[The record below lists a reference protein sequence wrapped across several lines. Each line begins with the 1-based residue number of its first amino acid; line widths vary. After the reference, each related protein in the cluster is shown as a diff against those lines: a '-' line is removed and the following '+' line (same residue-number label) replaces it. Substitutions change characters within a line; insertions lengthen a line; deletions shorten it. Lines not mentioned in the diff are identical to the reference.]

1 MERFLIIRT
10 SSLGDIVHTLPALA
24 VLRKHRP
31 QAEIRWVVG
40 RKGREILEWAG
51 GLNGL
56 IVTDEPGWIQILR
69 KREQTA
75 LDFQGLFKSGMIALE
90 SRSRARIGFHK
101 KNLREPLARF
111 FYTQQAAEFPETD
124 HVIRKNIHLLEPLG
138 IRDTMLEFPLR
149 IPEEK
154 RRAIRDKARELGW
167 DGSRRIVLFNVGAA
181 WPSKRWFPDRW
192 SAVLKAVAPLGVF
205 SLLLWGTE
213 DERAIAAEI
222 REATDVPFAPFL
234 SLQETMALIGESAL
248 LVSGDTFALQAA
260 CALAVPVVGIFGPTN
275 PRRNGPFLARDR
287 VIYHE
292 IDCSLCYKRG
302 CESLACLKAVTADE
316 VAERVLQALAEHV

>member
-40 RKGREILEWAG
+40 RKGREILEWVE

-56 IVTDEPGWIQILR
+56 IVTDEPGWIKILR
-69 KREQTA
+69 GREQTA

-101 KNLREPLARF
+101 KNLREPVSRF
-111 FYTQQAAEFPETD
+111 FYTRQAAEFPETD

-167 DGSRRIVLFNVGAA
+167 DESRRIVLFNVGAA

-192 SAVLKAVAPLGVF
+192 SAVLEAVAPLGVF
-205 SLLLWGTE
+205 PLLLWGTE
-213 DERAIAAEI
+213 NERAVAAEI
-222 REATDVPFAPFL
+222 REATGVPFVPFL

-287 VIYHE
+287 AIYHE

-316 VAERVLQALAEHV
+316 VSERVLQALAEHV

>member
-40 RKGREILEWAG
+40 GKGRQILDWAI
-51 GLNGL
+51 GLDGL
-56 IVTDEPGWIQILR
+56 VITDEPGWIKSLR
-69 KREQTA
+69 GREQTA
-75 LDFQGLFKSGMIALE
+75 LDFQGLLKSGMIALE
-90 SRSRARIGFHK
+90 SRARVRVGFHK

-111 FYTQQAAEFPETD
+111 FYTDQAGEFPETE

-149 IPEEK
+149 IPDEK
-154 RRAIRDKARELGW
+154 RRMIRDKVRELGW
-167 DGSRRIVLFNVGAA
+167 DGARRIVLFNVGAA

-192 SAVLKAVAPLGVF
+192 SAVLQSVAAPGVF
-205 SLLLWGTE
+205 PLLLWGTE
-213 DERAIAAEI
+213 DERALAAAIWEK
-222 REATDVPFAPFL
+222 TGVPFVPFL
-234 SLQETMALIGESAL
+234 SIQETTALIAESAL
-248 LVSGDTFALQAA
+248 LVSGDTFALQMA
-260 CALAVPVVGIFGPTN
+260 CALGVPVVGIFGPTN

-292 IDCSLCYKRG
+292 MDCSLCYKRG
-302 CESLACLKAVTADE
+302 CESLACMKGITADE
-316 VAERVLQALAEHV
+316 VAESVRRALIEHV

>member
-40 RKGREILEWAG
+40 GKGKEILDWVAG
-51 GLNGL
+51 LDGL
-56 IVTDEPGWIQILR
+56 VTMDKPGWIKSLR
-69 KREQTA
+69 GREQTA
-75 LDFQGLFKSGMIALE
+75 LDFQGLLKSGMIGLE
-90 SRSRARIGFHK
+90 SRARVRIGFHK

-111 FYTQQAAEFPETD
+111 FYNRQAEEFPETE

-149 IPEEK
+149 VPEEK

-167 DGSRRIVLFNVGAA
+167 DGARRIVLFNVGAA

-192 SAVLKAVAPLGVF
+192 SAVLRTMVPLDIF
-205 SLLLWGTE
+205 PLLLWGTE
-213 DERAIAAEI
+213 DERALAAQIWEK
-222 REATDVPFAPFL
+222 TGVPFVPFL
-234 SLQETMALIGESAL
+234 SIQETTALIAESAL
-248 LVSGDTFALQAA
+248 LVSGDTFALQMA
-260 CALAVPVVGIFGPTN
+260 CALRVPVVGIFGPTN
-275 PRRNGPFLARDR
+275 PRRNGPFMARDR

-292 IDCSLCYKRG
+292 LDCSLCYKRG
-302 CESLACLKAVTADE
+302 CESLSCLKAITADE
-316 VAERVLQALAEHV
+316 VAESIRRALAEHV

>member
-31 QAEIRWVVG
+31 HAEIRWVVG
-40 RKGREILEWAG
+40 GKGKEILDWVAG
-51 GLNGL
+51 LDGLV
-56 IVTDEPGWIQILR
+56 VTDKPGWIKSLR
-69 KREQTA
+69 GREQTA
-75 LDFQGLFKSGMIALE
+75 LDFQGLLKSGMLGLE
-90 SRSRARIGFHK
+90 SRARVRVGFHK
-101 KNLREPLARF
+101 NNLREPLARF
-111 FYTQQAAEFPETD
+111 FYTRQAEEFPETE

-149 IPEEK
+149 IPDEK
-154 RRAIRDKARELGW
+154 RRAIREKARELGW
-167 DGSRRIVLFNVGAA
+167 DGARRIVLFNVGAA

-192 SAVLKAVAPLGVF
+192 SAVLRSLAPLGVF
-205 SLLLWGTE
+205 PLILWGTE
-213 DERAIAAEI
+213 DERALAAAIWEK
-222 REATDVPFAPFL
+222 TGVPFVPFL
-234 SLQETMALIGESAL
+234 SIQETMALIAESAL
-248 LVSGDTFALQAA
+248 LVSGDTFALQLA
-260 CALAVPVVGIFGPTN
+260 CALAIPVVGIFGPTN

-302 CESLACLKAVTADE
+302 CESLTCLKAITADE
-316 VAERVLQALAEHV
+316 VAENVQRALAKHV

>member
-40 RKGREILEWAG
+40 RKGREILEWVG

-56 IVTDEPGWIQILR
+56 IVTDEPGWIKTLR
-69 KREQTA
+69 GREQIA
-75 LDFQGLFKSGMIALE
+75 LDFQGLLKSGLIALE
-90 SRSRARIGFHK
+90 SRSRTRIGFHR
-101 KNLREPLARF
+101 KNLREPLTRF
-111 FYTQQAAEFPETD
+111 FYTQQTAEFPETD

-205 SLLLWGTE
+205 PLLLWGTE
-213 DERAIAAEI
+213 DERVVAVEI
-222 REATDVPFAPFL
+222 REATGVPFVPFL

-248 LVSGDTFALQAA
+248 LVSGDTFTLQAA

-287 VIYHE
+287 IIYHE

-302 CESLACLKAVTADE
+302 CQSMACLKAVTADE
-316 VAERVLQALAEHV
+316 VAEGVLQALAEHV

>member
-40 RKGREILEWAG
+40 RKGREILEWAA
-51 GLNGL
+51 GLDGL
-56 IVTDEPGWIQILR
+56 VAMDEPGWIKSLR
-69 KREQTA
+69 GREQTA
-75 LDFQGLFKSGMIALE
+75 LDFQGLLKSGMVALE
-90 SRSRARIGFHK
+90 SRARVRVGFHK
-101 KNLREPLARF
+101 RNLREPLARF
-111 FYTQQAAEFPETD
+111 FYNKQSEEFPETE

-149 IPEEK
+149 IPEDK

-167 DGSRRIVLFNVGAA
+167 DGVRRIVLFNVGAA

-192 SAVLKAVAPLGVF
+192 SGVLRSAATLGVF
-205 SLLLWGTE
+205 PLLLWGTE
-213 DERAIAAEI
+213 EERALAAEI
-222 REATDVPFAPFL
+222 WEQTSVPFAPFL
-234 SLQETMALIGESAL
+234 SIQETMALIAESAL
-248 LVSGDTFALQAA
+248 LVSGDTFALQMA

-287 VIYHE
+287 VLYHE

-302 CESLACLKAVTADE
+302 CDSLSCIKAVTAEE
-316 VAERVLQALAEHV
+316 VSEAIQKALTEHA